1 MVSFCP
7 HLSHSSEFVIP
18 NLSILDLEY
27 MSPLRALSR
36 TVCSLQFVS
45 LAMCRPN
52 FLRPSPVVF
61 DKDFGDSSSEVYSSI
76 LIDFDVTFSPV
87 KILVRVGYRT
97 FKFILFWGVFTFQFA
112 FKNVVTF
119 LSSLFRIG

>member
-7 HLSHSSEFVIP
+7 HLSHSSESVIP

-27 MSPLRALSR
+27 MSPLRARSR

-45 LAMCRPN
+45 LAVYRPN
-52 FLRPSPVVF
+52 FLRPSSVVF
-61 DKDFGDSSSEVYSSI
+61 DKVFGDSSSEVCSSI
-76 LIDFDVTFSPV
+76 LMDFDVTFSPF

-97 FKFILFWGVFTFQFA
+97 LKFILAWELFTCQFA
-112 FKNVVTF
+112 FRNVVTF